1 MQITEKLRNEI
12 LLSLP
17 KLSVKDADKIAAD
30 IGISRDTVYR
40 QFRKLR
46 NKETVYENAVILALM
61 ELAAA
66 NKVTIVNRHKRVRV
80 LEKQLSGIR

>member
-30 IGISRDTVYR
+30 CNMSRDTVYR
-40 QFRKLR
+40 QYR
-46 NKETVYENAVILALM
+46 NLKIKETVDDNDVIIALL
-61 ELAAA
+61 ELAVA
-66 NKVTIVNRHKRVRV
+66 NKPTIVKNHNRGRALV
-80 LEKQLSGIR
+80 KQLSGTR

>member
-17 KLSVKDADKIAAD
+17 KLSVKDADQIATD
-30 IGISRDTVYR
+30 CNISRDTVYR
-40 QFRKLR
+40 QYRKL
-46 NKETVYENAVILALM
+46 KTSAEVTETVVIFALL

-66 NKVTIVNRHKRVRV
+66 NKEVMVNKHKRARQLV
-80 LEKQLSGIR
+80 KQLSGTR